1 VGGGDV
7 EGKTQQLFFEP
18 RADLRPSTAC
28 LAPKHNNQPHNN
40 IRMMSTDSLVDEE
53 PNETRSKQQ
62 SAK

>member
-1 VGGGDV
+1 VGGGDR
-7 EGKTQQLFFEP
+7 EGETQQLFFEP
-18 RADLRPSTAC
+18 KANPRPLKAC

-40 IRMMSTDSLVDEE
+40 IRMMSNDLLVDEE